1 MKFFLFSTAAFLL
14 LCSGCAA
21 PQSTTI
27 FGDPCEALTEKQFDY
42 LIAFSR
48 GAIKKNSA
56 KYKITQEESNI
67 VKNTPPRLQTEYRGN
82 RYGTLFIIW
91 DAPKRRI
98 GMRFEGQLDIE
109 MPSCALILGST
120 DGKHVGG
127 IKPDK
132 TRRGR

>member
-1 MKFFLFSTAAFLL
+1 MKFFIFSTVAFLL
-14 LCSGCAA
+14 LCAGCAA
-21 PQSTTI
+21 PQSTTV
-27 FGDPCEALTEKQFDY
+27 FGDPCEALTEEQFNY

-91 DAPKRRI
+91 ATFPR
-98 GMRFEGQLDIE
+98 
-109 MPSCALILGST
+109 LGKLLKLGEPLSQPT
-120 DGKHVGG
+120 ENGVSLLMQAV
-127 IKPDK
+127 
-132 TRRGR
+132 